1 MHKLIIFIL
10 ISCTS
15 VVVTAQTFFVSK
27 TDSILRASFANGN
40 YKNVMHLTDSLHK
53 TDAAYFDTY
62 QLAAAAAYLD
72 NKMFKQNHYLKI
84 ALQNAPAD
92 SITQTHLFYNY
103 LATQQY
109 AQAQKMQH
117 QLVKSNKMLASNKVN
132 LTMLQ
137 TDAGVKIS
145 SDKSLYNNMW
155 FGFIGA
161 AIPLKSILSYHA
173 ITYLNQKNPFG
184 DINQIQYYLNL
195 PFALKKG
202 WQINLATHLIH
213 YNITNYNPLLINDQL
228 ATATPILVGGGIS
241 KHNKN
246 VQYSLNAYYSNLNQQ
261 IQFQIVPSVLYYP
274 FSNTKLSMQLD
285 VNYLTEK
292 NHLAPFV
299 QVVYLPTTKLKI
311 TAGYTH
317 ANAKNYSELNGLLV
331 NNSFDATTNRYA
343 LNVAYQLTNRLGASV
358 VTQLENKTE
367 TYTNYAYQYF
377 IVGLGIKY
385 TF

>member
-1 MHKLIIFIL
+1 MLKLVSLIL
-10 ISCTS
+10 ICCTGI
-15 VVVTAQTFFVSK
+15 VATAQTYFASK
-27 TDSILRASFANGN
+27 SDSVLRASFAIGN
-40 YKNVMHLTDSLHK
+40 YKKVMHLTDSLHK
-53 TDAAYFDTY
+53 IDAAYFDAY
-62 QLAAAAAYLD
+62 QFAAAAAYL
-72 NKMFKQNHYLKI
+72 NNNMFKQNRYLNF
-84 ALQNAPAD
+84 ALKNAPTD
-92 SITQTHLFYNY
+92 STTQAHLFYNY

-109 AQAQKMQH
+109 VQAQKMQH
-117 QLVKSNKMLASNKVN
+117 QLVKSNKILASNKVN
-132 LTMLQ
+132 LTLLQ

-155 FGFIGA
+155 YGFVGA
-161 AIPLKSILSYHA
+161 SIPIKSVLSYHA
-173 ITYLNQKNPFG
+173 ITYLNQKNLFG

-202 WQINLATHLIH
+202 WQINVATHLIH
-213 YNITNYNPLLINDQL
+213 YNITNYSTLLFNSAL

-241 KHNKN
+241 KINEN
-246 VQYSLNAYYSNLNQQ
+246 IQYSLNAYYSTLNQQ
-261 IQFQIVPSVLYYP
+261 KQFQIIPSFLYYP
-274 FSNTKLSMQLD
+274 FSNTKLSMQFD
-285 VNYLTEK
+285 VNYFTEK
-292 NHLAPFV
+292 NHLAPFI
-299 QVVYLPTTKLKI
+299 QVVYLPSTKLKI

-343 LNVAYQLTNRLGASV
+343 LNVAYQLTNHLGIVA

-367 TYTNYAYQYF
+367 TYTQKAYQYS